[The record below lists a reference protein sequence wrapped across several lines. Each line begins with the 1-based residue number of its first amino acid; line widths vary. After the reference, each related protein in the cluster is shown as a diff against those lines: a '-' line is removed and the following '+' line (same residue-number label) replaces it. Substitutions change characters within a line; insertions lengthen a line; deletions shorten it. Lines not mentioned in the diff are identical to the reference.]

1 MIVVVGD
8 YNSSNTAK
16 LVSVAKEKAQTKA
29 VIAIERASDLLNY
42 DLSLYNEAYV
52 TSGASTP
59 NIIVEQVI
67 KYLETLDKNIL
78 NEELIFF

>member
-1 MIVVVGD
+1 MIIVVGD

-16 LVSVAKEKAQTKA
+16 LVSVAKEKAQAKA

>member
-1 MIVVVGD
+1 M
-8 YNSSNTAK
+8 
-16 LVSVAKEKAQTKA
+16 AKEKAQTKA

>member
-16 LVSVAKEKAQTKA
+16 LVLVAKEKAQVKA
-29 VIAIERASDLLNY
+29 VIAIERAIDLLNY